1 MVRLGEFRTWV
12 VGMAAVLAA
21 CSAAAGLAP
30 MTAQTDEL
38 RKVLILNSYHA
49 GYKGSDDLRT
59 ASVLPWPS
67 LGNGWWVKVEYL
79 DSKEFRGG
87 TPQTDAGRAAGEI
100 PQASLRSLVTTD
112 DYAFDLIEGQRDALR
127 LGAGGVLRH
136 KPFRSRPACRTPG
149 FRGYRRESQFADT

>member
-49 GYKGSDDLRT
+49 GYKGS
-59 ASVLPWPS
+59 
-67 LGNGWWVKVEYL
+67 
-79 DSKEFRGG
+79 
-87 TPQTDAGRAAGEI
+87 
-100 PQASLRSLVTTD
+100 
-112 DYAFDLIEGQRDALR
+112 
-127 LGAGGVLRH
+127 
-136 KPFRSRPACRTPG
+136 
-149 FRGYRRESQFADT
+149 